1 MHSLNYQEYGHV
13 VAAERVEAAKRVA
26 KQPRLQHP
34 PPVRSRVAYAAGR
47 AANDHSGLWVVCAA
61 AAVLAVWLGTL
72 SLRAF
77 VRR

>member
-1 MHSLNYQEYGHV
+1 M
-13 VAAERVEAAKRVA
+13 AAPQQRAALGA
-26 KQPRLQHP
+26 LFFLLAAAFAG
-34 PPVRSRVAYAAGR
+34 VAYAAGR
-47 AANDHSGLWVVCAA
+47 AAQDHAGLWVVCAA

>member
-1 MHSLNYQEYGHV
+1 
-13 VAAERVEAAKRVA
+13 VAGPQQRAALGA
-26 KQPRLQHP
+26 LFLLLAAAFAGI
-34 PPVRSRVAYAAGR
+34 AYTAGR
-47 AANDHSGLWVVCAA
+47 AAPDHAGLWVVTVA

>member
-1 MHSLNYQEYGHV
+1 M
-13 VAAERVEAAKRVA
+13 AAPQQRAALGVLFVFLA
-26 KQPRLQHP
+26 CAFAG
-34 PPVRSRVAYAAGR
+34 VAYAAGR
-47 AANDHSGLWVVCAA
+47 AAEDHAGLWVICAA

>member
-1 MHSLNYQEYGHV
+1 MVGLM
-13 VAAERVEAAKRVA
+13 AAPQQRAALGA
-26 KQPRLQHP
+26 LFLFLAAAFAG
-34 PPVRSRVAYAAGR
+34 VAYAAGR
-47 AANDHSGLWVVCAA
+47 AAQEHAALWVVAVA